1 MLTPPLE
8 PARRRAALAA
18 GALVPAFM
26 WGSGVA
32 LRGLGGQAVA
42 IAAVVAGALGLCWAL
57 WVVGRSSFGSFHGRV
72 APWALLVLI
81 VWPMGSMLLPLATG
95 GGWPADATLA
105 LLHVAVLVVGG
116 LLHARTAAAR
126 AAPEARRWSWPA
138 VEVDVPRRR
147 LLAAVPAAGE
157 WSSLVTAAAGSSALY
172 GALQVQFEAPVR
184 LLLVL
189 VLVNAIAFYL
199 YAAPLGR
206 QLGQAWVL
214 WRFERAHPGAA
225 FSHEAL
231 PELERLRQRSWLFR
245 RRG

>member
-8 PARRRAALAA
+8 PARRRAALV
-18 GALVPAFM
+18 GGVLVPAFM
-26 WGSGVA
+26 WGSWAA

-42 IAAVVAGALGLCWAL
+42 TAAVVAGALGLGWAL
-57 WVVGRSSFGSFHGRV
+57 WVLGRSSFGSLHGRL

-81 VWPMGSMLLPLATG
+81 VWPMGALLLPLATG
-95 GGWPADATLA
+95 GRWTAEVALA
-105 LLHVAVLVVGG
+105 LLHVSVLVVGG
-116 LLHARTAAAR
+116 LLHARTAAER

-184 LLLVL
+184 LVL
-189 VLVNAIAFYL
+189 VLVMANAIAFYL

-214 WRFERAHPGAA
+214 WRFERAQPGAP

-231 PELERLRQRSWLFR
+231 PELDRLRQRSWLYR